1 MTQLKDSIKKVQV
14 NYIYPKNRY
23 QRLEPLVYIEKE
35 LARNIGS
42 YLYENNLITFDSN
55 TDENGNTNLKALC
68 YVIDTKNTKE
78 ITPTQ
83 LLDNAIDYIY
93 NLLKHSGYDICEFLH
108 DIPEENTICANTCE
122 NMKKECILRFLKHYK
137 IGYRMSKK
145 KGGEE

>member
-1 MTQLKDSIKKVQV
+1 MTQLEDSIKKVQI
-14 NYIYPKNRY
+14 NYIYPKKRF

-55 TDENGNTNLKALC
+55 TDKNGNTNVKALC
-68 YVIDTKNTKE
+68 YVIDTKKNTKE

-93 NLLKHSGYDICEFLH
+93 NLLKHSGYDICKFLH
-108 DIPEENTICANTCE
+108 NITEENTICKNTCE
-122 NMKKECILRFLKHYK
+122 NMNKECILRFLKHYK
-137 IGYRMSKK
+137 NGKNS
-145 KGGEE
+145 